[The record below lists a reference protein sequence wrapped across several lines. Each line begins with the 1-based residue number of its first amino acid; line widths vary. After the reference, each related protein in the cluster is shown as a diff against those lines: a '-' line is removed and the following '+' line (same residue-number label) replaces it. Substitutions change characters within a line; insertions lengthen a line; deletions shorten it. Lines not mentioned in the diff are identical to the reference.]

1 VPVCARLRIRFTF
14 VVVALVVTL
23 AGAVIVPAT
32 SASAQPAPATR
43 TLESF
48 IIDLVVPDLDKFWT
62 MTARDNG
69 LSYATPKVRLFQ
81 AGDLVMWPCGNDI
94 VGGHMYCPKN
104 STIYLDLS
112 ARSDASFARLW
123 RQDRDFAVVAIVAH
137 EWGHHVQRHLGLMQG
152 SRSVRLVELQADCM
166 AGLYTR
172 YAELTGKLDP
182 GDLEEGVA
190 IALESGDPS
199 HGTGRERSQSFMVGY
214 RQYTGAAC
222 GLRG

>member
-1 VPVCARLRIRFTF
+1 VGLRARINF
-14 VVVALVVTL
+14 VVVVAFVAMLG
-23 AGAVIVPAT
+23 GAAIVPAT
-32 SASAQPAPATR
+32 PASAQPAPATTR

-48 IIDLVVPDLDKFWT
+48 ITDLVVPDLDKFWT

-69 LSYATPKVRLFQ
+69 LTYTSPKVRLFQ
-81 AGDLVMWPCGNDI
+81 AGDLVMSPCGNEI
-94 VGGHMYCPKN
+94 VGGHMYCPQN

-112 ARSDASFARLW
+112 AKSDASFARLW
-123 RQDRDFAVVAIVAH
+123 WQDRDFSVVAIVAH
-137 EWGHHVQRHLGLMQG
+137 EWGHHVQRQLGLMQG
-152 SRSVRLVELQADCM
+152 GRSVRQIELQADCM
-166 AGLYTR
+166 AGLYAR

-182 GDLEEGVA
+182 GDLEEGVT

-214 RQYTGAAC
+214 RQYNGAAC

>member
-1 VPVCARLRIRFTF
+1 VGTRWGIKVSF
-14 VVVALVVTL
+14 VVVALVAML
-23 AGAVIVPAT
+23 GSAVSVPAAP
-32 SASAQPAPATR
+32 ASAQPAPATR

-48 IIDLVVPDLDKFWT
+48 ITDLVVPDLDKFWT

-69 LSYATPKVRLFQ
+69 LSYASPKVRLFQ
-81 AGDLVMWPCGNDI
+81 AGDLVMSPCGNDI
-94 VGGHMYCPKN
+94 VGGHMYCPNN

-123 RQDRDFAVVAIVAH
+123 QQGRDFAVVAIVAH
-137 EWGHHVQRHLGLMQG
+137 EWGHHVQRQLGLMQG
-152 SRSVRLVELQADCM
+152 NRSVRQVELQADCM

-214 RQYTGAAC
+214 RQYSGAAC